1 MTHRL
6 RIIIIALG
14 GIGVMLAGQ
23 ANAVTFTFQENGS
36 NANLGATSIFS
47 HGGLSLTVS
56 GFLTGGGSTALYA
69 KNLGF
74 AETGLG
80 LARDPS
86 GDNEITNDDFV
97 QLTLPTTPPSTF
109 NMVVAAS
116 VQPGESALVYFTT
129 IAGSLTGATLLGTI
143 TTEGG
148 SITIPA
154 GDQIG
159 FLDITAGSHNV
170 LLQSVTFTPTT
181 VPDTGST
188 LALLGMA
195 LVGTEGLRRMV
206 RAGHGVR

>member
-1 MTHRL
+1 MTYRL

-36 NANLGATSIFS
+36 NVNLGATTIFS
-47 HGGLSLTVS
+47 EGGLSLTVG
-56 GFLTGGGSTALYA
+56 GFLTAGGSTALYA

-86 GDNEITNDDFV
+86 GDNEITTDDFV
-97 QLTLPTTPPSTF
+97 QLTLPTTPPSTL

-129 IAGSLTGATLLGTI
+129 ISGSLTGATLIGTI

-154 GDQIG
+154 GDQTG

-170 LLQSVTFTPTT
+170 LLKSVTFTPTT

-195 LVGTEGLRRMV
+195 LVGAEGLRRMV
-206 RAGHGVR
+206 RASHGVR

>member
-1 MTHRL
+1 
-6 RIIIIALG
+6 
-14 GIGVMLAGQ
+14 
-23 ANAVTFTFQENGS
+23 
-36 NANLGATSIFS
+36 
-47 HGGLSLTVS
+47 
-56 GFLTGGGSTALYA
+56 
-69 KNLGF
+69 
-74 AETGLG
+74 
-80 LARDPS
+80 
-86 GDNEITNDDFV
+86 
-97 QLTLPTTPPSTF
+97 
-109 NMVVAAS
+109 MVVAAS

-129 IAGSLTGATLLGTI
+129 ISGSLTGATLLGTI

-195 LVGTEGLRRMV
+195 LVGAEGLRRMV
-206 RAGHGVR
+206 RASHGVR

>member
-1 MTHRL
+1 MTYRL

-36 NANLGATSIFS
+36 NVNLGATTIFS
-47 HGGLSLTVS
+47 EGGLSLTVG
-56 GFLTGGGSTALYA
+56 GFLTAGGSTALYA

-86 GDNEITNDDFV
+86 GDNEITTDDFV
-97 QLTLPTTPPSTF
+97 QLTLPTTPPSTL

-129 IAGSLTGATLLGTI
+129 ISGSLTGATLLGTI

-188 LALLGMA
+188 LALLGMV

-206 RAGHGVR
+206 RAGNGVR

>member
-1 MTHRL
+1 
-6 RIIIIALG
+6 
-14 GIGVMLAGQ
+14 MLAGQ
-23 ANAVTFTFQENGS
+23 AKAVTFTFQENGS
-36 NANLGATSIFS
+36 NVNLGATSIFT

-56 GFLTGGGSTALYA
+56 GFVTATGASTALYA

-86 GDNEITNDDFV
+86 GDNEITTDDFV

-109 NMVVAAS
+109 QMVVAAS

-129 IAGSLTGATLLGTI
+129 ISGSLTGATLLGTI

-195 LVGTEGLRRMV
+195 LVGAEGLRRMV
-206 RAGHGVR
+206 RAGHGV

>member
-1 MTHRL
+1 MTYRL

-36 NANLGATSIFS
+36 NVNLGATSIFS
-47 HGGLSLTVS
+47 QGGLSLTAS
-56 GFLTGGGSTALYA
+56 GFLTAGGSTALYA

-86 GDNEITNDDFV
+86 GDNEITTDDFV
-97 QLTLPTTPPSTF
+97 QLTLPTTPPSTL

-129 IAGSLTGATLLGTI
+129 ISGSLTGATLIGTI

-170 LLQSVTFTPTT
+170 LLKSVTFTPTT

-195 LVGTEGLRRMV
+195 LVGAEGLRRMV
-206 RAGHGVR
+206 RAGHGV